1 MIGTETPGG
10 GALPPVALPPGLD
23 PCTKCGREAAKP
35 GQRWG
40 KNCHAAYMRGY
51 RRRRKQVQL
60 DLLDLVGQIRAEV
73 PGWPP

>member
-1 MIGTETPGG
+1 MTSTETPGEG
-10 GALPPVALPPGLD
+10 MLSPRHPLAGAEL
-23 PCTKCGREAAKP
+23 CTKCWNEPAKP